1 MIIQGINPE
10 WAFGQAINQL
20 LCRIIIKKCSK
31 FSSMAITYKLKNLF
45 NSVLVGLILAV
56 SFIIRLPS
64 LLIQCLHLLFV
75 PLSKMQEAEEKKWEE
90 YRIGLDNAIKNQAAI
105 NEQRKKEGKDP
116 IEIKF
121 QIQIFQENQYQEI
134 METSICPGKGTPY
147 V

>member
-1 MIIQGINPE
+1 
-10 WAFGQAINQL
+10 
-20 LCRIIIKKCSK
+20 
-31 FSSMAITYKLKNLF
+31 MAIIYKLKNLF

-75 PLSKMQEAEEKKWEE
+75 PLSKMQEAEEKKWEK
-90 YRIGLDNAIKNQAAI
+90 YREDLDNAIKNQAAI

-121 QIQIFQENQYQEI
+121 
-134 METSICPGKGTPY
+134 
-147 V
+147 